1 MSPLSSNSSPFL
13 FEVAWE
19 VCNQIGGIYTVM
31 KTKAPSMVERWGDNY
46 CLIGPYNQHTSS
58 LEFEPCSPPEIFAS
72 AIASIEAH
80 GVRCHYGHWIIDG
93 RPAVILIDYSGR
105 YTTLAEDKYFLWND
119 NGISLEGQ
127 DGEVDAVVAF
137 GFAVTELFKAIC
149 HSMNERQVIAHFHE
163 WMAGVPLPRI
173 RKLDLPIATVFTT
186 HATLLGR
193 YVASNDPN
201 FYSNLPWINADEAA
215 RHYTIWSKHALERAA
230 AHSAHVFTTVSEVTA
245 REAESLLGRKPEF
258 VLPNG
263 LNAHQFTALHEFQ
276 NLHLKY
282 KERIHEFVMGHFFPS
297 YSFDLDRTLYMFTS
311 GRYEYLNKGMDVFI
325 ESLYHLNQR
334 LKALPK
340 PPTVVAF
347 IITRAQTKSPNV
359 TSLHNHLRFEDLKAT
374 IREME
379 SSLGQRILN
388 VAARGKIPSFEDIFT
403 EEFQVRLKRSIMARK
418 TNQWPPVVTHDMWD
432 DAGDA
437 VLKHLRHRNLLN
449 APGDPVKVIFH
460 PDFVSL
466 SSLFS
471 LDYDQFVRGCHM
483 GIFPSYYEPW
493 GYTPLE
499 CLALGLPT
507 VTTDLSGFGAYVER
521 HVPDALQNGVLV
533 LNRSKSSSEACIDQ
547 LSSFLLKFCDLNRRE
562 RISLRNRAER
572 LTERF
577 TWDIMAAHYHRA
589 HAEALK
595 RISASE
601 IKVPSYIAARAGT
614 RSHEPLSKTTQ
625 ELSLNGSSS
634 AIFPSDVATSA
645 NTDAPK
651 STRSKQM

>member
-1 MSPLSSNSSPFL
+1 MTATDSVQSGYL

-31 KTKAPSMVERWGDNY
+31 KTKAPNMVERWGDKY
-46 CLIGPYNQHTSS
+46 CLIGPFNQHTSS
-58 LEFEPCSPPEIFAS
+58 LEFEPCQPPEQIR
-72 AIASIEAH
+72 IALDALDKR
-80 GVRCHYGHWIIDG
+80 GLKCHYGHWIVDG
-93 RPAVILIDYSGR
+93 RPAVILVDYSSR
-105 YTTLAEDKYFLWND
+105 YSTLGDDKYFLWQD
-119 NGISLEGQ
+119 NGISLDGQ
-127 DGEVDAVVAF
+127 DGEVDAVIAF
-137 GFAVTELFKAIC
+137 GFCVTELLKELCA
-149 HSMNERQVIAHFHE
+149 SMSNQKIVAHFHE
-163 WMAGVPLPRI
+163 WMAGVALPRI
-173 RKLDLPIATVFTT
+173 RKLNLPLATVFTT

-193 YVASNDPN
+193 YIASNDPN
-201 FYSNLPWINADEAA
+201 FYSNLPSIDADAAA
-215 RHYTIWSKHALERAA
+215 RHYTIWSKYALERAA

-245 REAESLLGRKPEF
+245 REAEALLGRKPEF

-263 LNAHQFTALHEFQ
+263 LNAHRFTALHEFQ

-297 YSFDLDRTLYMFTS
+297 YSFDLDRTLYVFTS
-311 GRYEYLNKGMDVFI
+311 GRYEYLNKGMDLFI
-325 ESLYHLNQR
+325 ESLHRLNQR
-334 LKALPK
+334 LKTLPK

-347 IITRAQTKSPNV
+347 IITRAPTKSLNV
-359 TSLHNHLRFEDLKAT
+359 SSLQNHLRFEDLKAT
-374 IREME
+374 IKDME

-388 VAARGKIPSFEDIFT
+388 VAARGKMPTFEDVFT
-403 EEFQVRLKRSIMARK
+403 DEFQVRLKRSIMARK
-418 TNQWPPVVTHDMWD
+418 TTQWPPVVTHDMWN
-432 DAGDA
+432 DAEDP
-437 VLKHLRHRNLLN
+437 VLRHLRHRNLVN
-449 APGDPVKVIFH
+449 APGDPVKVVFH

-533 LNRSKSSSEACIDQ
+533 LNRSKASAETCIEN

-589 HAEALK
+589 HAEAIK
-595 RISASE
+595 RITPSE
-601 IKVPSYIAARAGT
+601 TKVPSYAAARNGT
-614 RSHEPLSKTTQ
+614 RDTSITPPQAVPPL
-625 ELSLNGSSS
+625 
-634 AIFPSDVATSA
+634 AIV
-645 NTDAPK
+645 NN
-651 STRSKQM
+651 